1 VTSPLTGLLEEARQ
15 RGFLGP
21 GPVEPHLDHARAFA
35 VAAGT
40 PPARAVDLGAGGG
53 LPGLVL
59 AVDCWPA
66 TTWLFLDAQEKR
78 TAFLR
83 EAIAVLGIEER
94 VEVLTA
100 RAEEV
105 GRAPEHRGTY
115 DAVVSRSFGPPAVT
129 LECAAPL
136 LRAGG
141 AFVVSEPPATSI
153 EERWPSTGLALLG
166 AEPAEAVTVGGDDG
180 WHFARIAQGSLA
192 PSRYPRRVGIPAKRP
207 LFGPGAR

>member
-1 VTSPLTGLLEEARQ
+1 MTSPLTGLLEEARQ

-83 EAIAVLGIEER
+83 EAITVLGIEER
-94 VEVLTA
+94 VEVITA

-105 GRAPEHRGTY
+105 GRAPEHRATY

-129 LECAAPL
+129 LECAVPL

-153 EERWPSTGLALLG
+153 EDRWPSAGLALLG
-166 AEPAEAVTVGGDDG
+166 ADPAEAVTVGGDDG
-180 WHFARIAQGSLA
+180 WHFARIVQGSLA